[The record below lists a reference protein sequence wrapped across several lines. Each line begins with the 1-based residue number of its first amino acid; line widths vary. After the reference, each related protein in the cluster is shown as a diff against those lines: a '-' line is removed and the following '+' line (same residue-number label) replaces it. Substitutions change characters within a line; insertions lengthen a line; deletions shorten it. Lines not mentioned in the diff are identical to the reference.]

1 MLFVLIYIGRKIR
14 KLVMGIDGINSV
26 NRNYMRPVAFTSN
39 EQEKP
44 AEVEVKED
52 KEMSSATKW
61 MIGATALAGVVA
73 LGFAG
78 RYGHLGAGI
87 QKFLGGVAKESD
99 SVADGGAAVAKFNL
113 LKSSKDD
120 TIKALKAKGYNPVVT
135 ENPDSLERYIVK
147 YTTKRG
153 KEVSLTYP
161 NGGTYLYK
169 IESVNK
175 DVKRTLKAGLDS
187 KLLQTKTEAIA
198 DNTVI
203 RDIRYGYDDG
213 INKVYELKGL
223 PFKDVTASFRP
234 DKAKHVRLTA
244 EKAKKVIEGF
254 GENAK
259 LAYTPTDDAM
269 TYTNKLGKKIKLA
282 FDDAGNFLN
291 AKTIVKTP
299 ISE

>member
-1 MLFVLIYIGRKIR
+1 
-14 KLVMGIDGINSV
+14 MGIDGINSV
-26 NRNYMRPVAFTSN
+26 SRNYMRPVAFTSN
-39 EQEKP
+39 EQEKS

-61 MIGATALAGVVA
+61 MIGGTALAGVVA

-99 SVADGGAAVAKFNL
+99 SVADASRTLNGGGGETVAKFNL

-120 TIKALKAKGYNPVVT
+120 TIKALETRGYNPVVT
-135 ENPDSLERYIVK
+135 ENPGNTLDRYIVK
-147 YTTKRG
+147 YTTRRG

-161 NGGTYLYK
+161 QGGNHLHK

-175 DVKRTLKAGLDS
+175 DVKQTLKAGLDS

-213 INKVYELKGL
+213 INKVYEACRLTS
-223 PFKDVTASFRP
+223 KDVNAVTASFRP
-234 DKAKHVRLTA
+234 DKTKHVRLTA

-259 LAYTPTDDAM
+259 LAYTPTDNAM
-269 TYTNKLGKKIKLA
+269 TYTNKLGKEIKLA

-299 ISE
+299 ISD

>member
-1 MLFVLIYIGRKIR
+1 MR
-14 KLVMGIDGINSV
+14 IDGINSV
-26 NRNYMRPVAFTSN
+26 SRNYMRPVAFTSN

-61 MIGATALAGVVA
+61 MIGGTALAGVVA

-87 QKFLGGVAKESD
+87 QKFLGGVAKKSD
-99 SVADGGAAVAKFNL
+99 SVADASRILNGGGGETVAKFNL

-120 TIKALKAKGYNPVVT
+120 AINALKARGYNPVVT
-135 ENPDSLERYIVK
+135 EDPGSILERYIVK
-147 YTTKRG
+147 YTTRRG

-161 NGGTYLYK
+161 HGGNHLHK

-259 LAYTPTDDAM
+259 LAYTPTDNAM
-269 TYTNKLGKKIKLA
+269 TYTNKLGKEIKLA
-282 FDDAGNFLN
+282 FDDTGNFLN

-299 ISE
+299 ISD